1 MQRLTDKQ
9 RRFYLEYLANGHIAT
24 DAAIA
29 AGYPK
34 KSAHVTGSRL
44 LKNPRVQEFLAT
56 RGAAAAAKVAQ
67 VEEVLE
73 LSAQRVL
80 TETMRIAYSKPLDI
94 FRTDGTIKAPH
105 EIPDDL
111 GRAISGIELD
121 DEGKMKKVRF
131 CKKETALEMLGKHLK
146 LWTEVVEHRL
156 DGMDLQE
163 KAERAAALIAAALAR
178 KGISA

>member
-9 RRFYLEYLANGHIAT
+9 RRFCLEYLANGHIAT
-24 DAAIA
+24 EAARA

-44 LKNPRVQEFLAT
+44 LTNPRVQEFLAT

-80 TETMRIAYSKPLDI
+80 TETMRIAYADPRKLYGEQGFAKKPGEW
-94 FRTDGTIKAPH
+94 TDAEAAMVAGYEPNEFGVKIKLWPK
-105 EIPDDL
+105 L
-111 GRAISGIELD
+111 Q
-121 DEGKMKKVRF
+121 
-131 CKKETALEMLGKHLK
+131 ALEMLGKHLK

-178 KGISA
+178 KGIAA